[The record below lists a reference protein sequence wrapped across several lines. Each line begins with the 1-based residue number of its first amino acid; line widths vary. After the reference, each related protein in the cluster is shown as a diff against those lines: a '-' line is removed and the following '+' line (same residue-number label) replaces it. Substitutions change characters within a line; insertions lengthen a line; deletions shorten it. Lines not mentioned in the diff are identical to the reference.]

1 MNTEKQEQPQTTEP
15 QASQVQQPL
24 KDKAEAG
31 RHPFAKLLVKPKVLV
46 IAAVVILVAIA
57 AVAVLLQTSG
67 REEPQ
72 PQVFNKSTLERIIN
86 VSELSTFTAVYNGI
100 ARVANEKKPEKIDYY
115 VSYEATVNAGIDFQK
130 VEISMDEEQ
139 KTITL
144 KVPEAH
150 ITNQSV
156 EMSSLD
162 FIFLNQKAD
171 KSGVTEAAYKACEE
185 DVRQE
190 SEQQTAIC
198 ELAKQN
204 AENVLKALTRV
215 SNEWKALEE
224 ETVAAQDAEANVTF
238 CHGDYQYH
246 NILRQDRDFFLVN
259 FEKCQADGPVRD
271 LYHILRKLLEKS
283 EWDRSLGIGLLESYE
298 KVRPL
303 TLTEKR
309 DLYYRLSYPEKLW
322 KIVNF
327 YYNSGKAWIPEKN
340 QEKLE
345 HLLEQETARKR
356 FLRIMEP

>member
-31 RHPFAKLLVKPKVLV
+31 RHPFAKLLFKPKVLV

-204 AENVLKALTRV
+204 AENVLKALTKPIV
-215 SNEWKALEE
+215 DQL
-224 ETVAAQDAEANVTF
+224 
-238 CHGDYQYH
+238 GDGYQ
-246 NILRQDRDFFLVN
+246 LVI
-259 FEKCQADGPVRD
+259 E
-271 LYHILRKLLEKS
+271 
-283 EWDRSLGIGLLESYE
+283 
-298 KVRPL
+298 
-303 TLTEKR
+303 
-309 DLYYRLSYPEKLW
+309 
-322 KIVNF
+322 
-327 YYNSGKAWIPEKN
+327 
-340 QEKLE
+340 
-345 HLLEQETARKR
+345 
-356 FLRIMEP
+356 

>member
-15 QASQVQQPL
+15 QASQVQQLL
-24 KDKAEAG
+24 KDKVEAG

-156 EMSSLD
+156 EMSSLE
-162 FIFLNQKAD
+162 FIFLNKKAD
-171 KSGVTEAAYKACEE
+171 KPGVTEVAYKACEE

-204 AENVLKALTRV
+204 AENVLKALTKPV
-215 SNEWKALEE
+215 VDQL
-224 ETVAAQDAEANVTF
+224 
-238 CHGDYQYH
+238 GDGYQ
-246 NILRQDRDFFLVN
+246 LVI
-259 FEKCQADGPVRD
+259 E
-271 LYHILRKLLEKS
+271 
-283 EWDRSLGIGLLESYE
+283 
-298 KVRPL
+298 
-303 TLTEKR
+303 
-309 DLYYRLSYPEKLW
+309 
-322 KIVNF
+322 
-327 YYNSGKAWIPEKN
+327 
-340 QEKLE
+340 
-345 HLLEQETARKR
+345 
-356 FLRIMEP
+356 

>member
-24 KDKAEAG
+24 KDKAEAR

-171 KSGVTEAAYKACEE
+171 KSGVTEVAYKACEE

-204 AENVLKALTRV
+204 AENVLKALTKPIV
-215 SNEWKALEE
+215 DQL
-224 ETVAAQDAEANVTF
+224 
-238 CHGDYQYH
+238 GDGYQ
-246 NILRQDRDFFLVN
+246 LVI
-259 FEKCQADGPVRD
+259 E
-271 LYHILRKLLEKS
+271 
-283 EWDRSLGIGLLESYE
+283 
-298 KVRPL
+298 
-303 TLTEKR
+303 
-309 DLYYRLSYPEKLW
+309 
-322 KIVNF
+322 
-327 YYNSGKAWIPEKN
+327 
-340 QEKLE
+340 
-345 HLLEQETARKR
+345 
-356 FLRIMEP
+356 

>member
-31 RHPFAKLLVKPKVLV
+31 RHLFAKLLVKPKMLV

-67 REEPQ
+67 WEEPQ

-190 SEQQTAIC
+190 SEQQSAIC

-204 AENVLKALTRV
+204 AENVLKALTKPIV
-215 SNEWKALEE
+215 DQL
-224 ETVAAQDAEANVTF
+224 
-238 CHGDYQYH
+238 GDGYQ
-246 NILRQDRDFFLVN
+246 LVI
-259 FEKCQADGPVRD
+259 E
-271 LYHILRKLLEKS
+271 
-283 EWDRSLGIGLLESYE
+283 
-298 KVRPL
+298 
-303 TLTEKR
+303 
-309 DLYYRLSYPEKLW
+309 
-322 KIVNF
+322 
-327 YYNSGKAWIPEKN
+327 
-340 QEKLE
+340 
-345 HLLEQETARKR
+345 
-356 FLRIMEP
+356 

>member
-150 ITNQSV
+150 IT
-156 EMSSLD
+156 
-162 FIFLNQKAD
+162 KC
-171 KSGVTEAAYKACEE
+171 G
-185 DVRQE
+185 DVLTGLYLPEPKGRQIR
-190 SEQQTAIC
+190 S
-198 ELAKQN
+198 
-204 AENVLKALTRV
+204 
-215 SNEWKALEE
+215 
-224 ETVAAQDAEANVTF
+224 
-238 CHGDYQYH
+238 
-246 NILRQDRDFFLVN
+246 
-259 FEKCQADGPVRD
+259 DGGC
-271 LYHILRKLLEKS
+271 L
-283 EWDRSLGIGLLESYE
+283 
-298 KVRPL
+298 
-303 TLTEKR
+303 
-309 DLYYRLSYPEKLW
+309 
-322 KIVNF
+322 
-327 YYNSGKAWIPEKN
+327 
-340 QEKLE
+340 
-345 HLLEQETARKR
+345 
-356 FLRIMEP
+356 

>member
-24 KDKAEAG
+24 KDKAEAR

-72 PQVFNKSTLERIIN
+72 PQVFNKSALERIIN

-204 AENVLKALTRV
+204 AENVLKALTKPIV
-215 SNEWKALEE
+215 DQL
-224 ETVAAQDAEANVTF
+224 
-238 CHGDYQYH
+238 GDGYQ
-246 NILRQDRDFFLVN
+246 LVI
-259 FEKCQADGPVRD
+259 E
-271 LYHILRKLLEKS
+271 
-283 EWDRSLGIGLLESYE
+283 
-298 KVRPL
+298 
-303 TLTEKR
+303 
-309 DLYYRLSYPEKLW
+309 
-322 KIVNF
+322 
-327 YYNSGKAWIPEKN
+327 
-340 QEKLE
+340 
-345 HLLEQETARKR
+345 
-356 FLRIMEP
+356 

>member
-15 QASQVQQPL
+15 QASQVQQLL
-24 KDKAEAG
+24 KDKVEAG

-72 PQVFNKSTLERIIN
+72 PQVFNKSALERIIN

-115 VSYEATVNAGIDFQK
+115 VSYEATVNAGIDFRA
-130 VEISMDEEQ
+130 VDISINEEQ

-144 KVPEAH
+144 KVPEEH

-162 FIFLNQKAD
+162 FIFLNKKAD
-171 KSGVTEAAYKACEE
+171 KPGVTEVAYKACEE

-204 AENVLKALTRV
+204 AENVLKALTKPIV
-215 SNEWKALEE
+215 DQL
-224 ETVAAQDAEANVTF
+224 
-238 CHGDYQYH
+238 GDGYQ
-246 NILRQDRDFFLVN
+246 LVI
-259 FEKCQADGPVRD
+259 E
-271 LYHILRKLLEKS
+271 
-283 EWDRSLGIGLLESYE
+283 
-298 KVRPL
+298 
-303 TLTEKR
+303 
-309 DLYYRLSYPEKLW
+309 
-322 KIVNF
+322 
-327 YYNSGKAWIPEKN
+327 
-340 QEKLE
+340 
-345 HLLEQETARKR
+345 
-356 FLRIMEP
+356 

>member
-15 QASQVQQPL
+15 QASQVQQLL
-24 KDKAEAG
+24 KDKVEAG

-100 ARVANEKKPEKIDYY
+100 ARVANEKKPDQIDYY

-150 ITNQSV
+150 ITNLAV
-156 EMSSLD
+156 DMSSLD
-162 FIFLNQKAD
+162 FIFQNKKAD
-171 KSGVTEAAYKACEE
+171 KSGVTEDAYKACEE
-185 DVRQE
+185 DVKRE

-204 AENVLKALTRV
+204 AKNVLKALTKPV
-215 SNEWKALEE
+215 VDQL
-224 ETVAAQDAEANVTF
+224 
-238 CHGDYQYH
+238 GDGYQ
-246 NILRQDRDFFLVN
+246 LVI
-259 FEKCQADGPVRD
+259 E
-271 LYHILRKLLEKS
+271 
-283 EWDRSLGIGLLESYE
+283 
-298 KVRPL
+298 
-303 TLTEKR
+303 
-309 DLYYRLSYPEKLW
+309 
-322 KIVNF
+322 
-327 YYNSGKAWIPEKN
+327 
-340 QEKLE
+340 
-345 HLLEQETARKR
+345 
-356 FLRIMEP
+356 

>member
-1 MNTEKQEQPQTTEP
+1 MENAGSDRRSSIPVADGKGIRIAVQACMGSGQGYCDSSAGCRIALRRRYDAAGALRSATADSGAAERGRLSSRDSCNCSKWIKKTTC
-15 QASQVQQPL
+15 QSWWLAHCL
-24 KDKAEAG
+24 KYDILNSKKLRQGEYKSGKGETDHEYRKTGAAADHGAAG
-31 RHPFAKLLVKPKVLV
+31 IPKLLVKPKVLV

-204 AENVLKALTRV
+204 AENVL
-215 SNEWKALEE
+215 
-224 ETVAAQDAEANVTF
+224 
-238 CHGDYQYH
+238 C
-246 NILRQDRDFFLVN
+246 
-259 FEKCQADGPVRD
+259 
-271 LYHILRKLLEKS
+271 
-283 EWDRSLGIGLLESYE
+283 
-298 KVRPL
+298 
-303 TLTEKR
+303 
-309 DLYYRLSYPEKLW
+309 
-322 KIVNF
+322 
-327 YYNSGKAWIPEKN
+327 
-340 QEKLE
+340 
-345 HLLEQETARKR
+345 
-356 FLRIMEP
+356 

>member
-1 MNTEKQEQPQTTEP
+1 MNTEKQEQPQPTEP

-24 KDKAEAG
+24 KDKAEAR

-72 PQVFNKSTLERIIN
+72 PQVFNKSALERIIN

-115 VSYEATVNAGIDFQK
+115 VSYEATVNAGIDFRA
-130 VEISMDEEQ
+130 VDISINEEQ

-156 EMSSLD
+156 EMSSLE
-162 FIFLNQKAD
+162 FIFLNKKAD
-171 KSGVTEAAYKACEE
+171 KPGVTEVAYKACEE

-204 AENVLKALTRV
+204 AENVLKALTKPIV
-215 SNEWKALEE
+215 DQL
-224 ETVAAQDAEANVTF
+224 
-238 CHGDYQYH
+238 GDGYQ
-246 NILRQDRDFFLVN
+246 LVI
-259 FEKCQADGPVRD
+259 E
-271 LYHILRKLLEKS
+271 
-283 EWDRSLGIGLLESYE
+283 
-298 KVRPL
+298 
-303 TLTEKR
+303 
-309 DLYYRLSYPEKLW
+309 
-322 KIVNF
+322 
-327 YYNSGKAWIPEKN
+327 
-340 QEKLE
+340 
-345 HLLEQETARKR
+345 
-356 FLRIMEP
+356 

>member
-31 RHPFAKLLVKPKVLV
+31 RHPFAKLLAKPKVLV

-139 KTITL
+139 KTIIL

-171 KSGVTEAAYKACEE
+171 KSGVTEVAYKACEE

-190 SEQQTAIC
+190 SEQQSAIC

-204 AENVLKALTRV
+204 AENVLRALTR
-215 SNEWKALEE
+215 
-224 ETVAAQDAEANVTF
+224 
-238 CHGDYQYH
+238 
-246 NILRQDRDFFLVN
+246 
-259 FEKCQADGPVRD
+259 P
-271 LYHILRKLLEKS
+271 
-283 EWDRSLGIGLLESYE
+283 
-298 KVRPL
+298 
-303 TLTEKR
+303 
-309 DLYYRLSYPEKLW
+309 
-322 KIVNF
+322 IVNQLGEG
-327 YYNSGKAWIPEKN
+327 Y
-340 QEKLE
+340 QLE
-345 HLLEQETARKR
+345 IE
-356 FLRIMEP
+356 

>member
-24 KDKAEAG
+24 KDKVEAG

-115 VSYEATVNAGIDFQK
+115 VSYEATVNAGIDFRA
-130 VEISMDEEQ
+130 VDISINEEQ

-156 EMSSLD
+156 EMSSLE
-162 FIFLNQKAD
+162 FIFLNKKAD
-171 KSGVTEAAYKACEE
+171 NPGVTEVAYKACEE

-204 AENVLKALTRV
+204 AENVLKALTKPIV
-215 SNEWKALEE
+215 DQL
-224 ETVAAQDAEANVTF
+224 
-238 CHGDYQYH
+238 GDGYQ
-246 NILRQDRDFFLVN
+246 LVI
-259 FEKCQADGPVRD
+259 E
-271 LYHILRKLLEKS
+271 
-283 EWDRSLGIGLLESYE
+283 
-298 KVRPL
+298 
-303 TLTEKR
+303 
-309 DLYYRLSYPEKLW
+309 
-322 KIVNF
+322 
-327 YYNSGKAWIPEKN
+327 
-340 QEKLE
+340 
-345 HLLEQETARKR
+345 
-356 FLRIMEP
+356 

>member
-1 MNTEKQEQPQTTEP
+1 MDIEKQEQPQTTEP

-24 KDKAEAG
+24 KDKVEAG

-162 FIFLNQKAD
+162 FIFLNQKTD

-204 AENVLKALTRV
+204 AENVLKALTKPIV
-215 SNEWKALEE
+215 DQL
-224 ETVAAQDAEANVTF
+224 
-238 CHGDYQYH
+238 GDGYQ
-246 NILRQDRDFFLVN
+246 LVI
-259 FEKCQADGPVRD
+259 E
-271 LYHILRKLLEKS
+271 
-283 EWDRSLGIGLLESYE
+283 
-298 KVRPL
+298 
-303 TLTEKR
+303 
-309 DLYYRLSYPEKLW
+309 
-322 KIVNF
+322 
-327 YYNSGKAWIPEKN
+327 
-340 QEKLE
+340 
-345 HLLEQETARKR
+345 
-356 FLRIMEP
+356 

>member
-24 KDKAEAG
+24 KDKAEAR

-72 PQVFNKSTLERIIN
+72 PQVFNKSALERIIN

-115 VSYEATVNAGIDFQK
+115 VSYEATVNAGIDFRA
-130 VEISMDEEQ
+130 VDISINEKQ

-156 EMSSLD
+156 EMSSLE
-162 FIFLNQKAD
+162 FIFLNKKAD
-171 KSGVTEAAYKACEE
+171 KPGVTEVAYKACEE

-204 AENVLKALTRV
+204 AENVLKALTKPIV
-215 SNEWKALEE
+215 DQL
-224 ETVAAQDAEANVTF
+224 
-238 CHGDYQYH
+238 GDGYQ
-246 NILRQDRDFFLVN
+246 LVI
-259 FEKCQADGPVRD
+259 E
-271 LYHILRKLLEKS
+271 
-283 EWDRSLGIGLLESYE
+283 
-298 KVRPL
+298 
-303 TLTEKR
+303 
-309 DLYYRLSYPEKLW
+309 
-322 KIVNF
+322 
-327 YYNSGKAWIPEKN
+327 
-340 QEKLE
+340 
-345 HLLEQETARKR
+345 
-356 FLRIMEP
+356 

>member
-1 MNTEKQEQPQTTEP
+1 MNTEKQERPQTTEP

-24 KDKAEAG
+24 KDKVETG

-100 ARVANEKKPEKIDYY
+100 ARVANEKKPDQIDYY

-204 AENVLKALTRV
+204 AENVLKALTKPIV
-215 SNEWKALEE
+215 DQL
-224 ETVAAQDAEANVTF
+224 
-238 CHGDYQYH
+238 GDGYQ
-246 NILRQDRDFFLVN
+246 LVI
-259 FEKCQADGPVRD
+259 E
-271 LYHILRKLLEKS
+271 
-283 EWDRSLGIGLLESYE
+283 
-298 KVRPL
+298 
-303 TLTEKR
+303 
-309 DLYYRLSYPEKLW
+309 
-322 KIVNF
+322 
-327 YYNSGKAWIPEKN
+327 
-340 QEKLE
+340 
-345 HLLEQETARKR
+345 
-356 FLRIMEP
+356 

>member
-1 MNTEKQEQPQTTEP
+1 M
-15 QASQVQQPL
+15 A
-24 KDKAEAG
+24 
-31 RHPFAKLLVKPKVLV
+31 KPKVLV

-171 KSGVTEAAYKACEE
+171 KSGVTEVAYKACEE

-190 SEQQTAIC
+190 SEQQSAIC

-204 AENVLKALTRV
+204 AENVLRALTR
-215 SNEWKALEE
+215 
-224 ETVAAQDAEANVTF
+224 
-238 CHGDYQYH
+238 
-246 NILRQDRDFFLVN
+246 
-259 FEKCQADGPVRD
+259 P
-271 LYHILRKLLEKS
+271 
-283 EWDRSLGIGLLESYE
+283 
-298 KVRPL
+298 
-303 TLTEKR
+303 
-309 DLYYRLSYPEKLW
+309 
-322 KIVNF
+322 IVNQLGEG
-327 YYNSGKAWIPEKN
+327 Y
-340 QEKLE
+340 QLE
-345 HLLEQETARKR
+345 IE
-356 FLRIMEP
+356 

>member
-15 QASQVQQPL
+15 QASQVQQLL
-24 KDKAEAG
+24 KDKVEAG

-46 IAAVVILVAIA
+46 IAAVGILVAIA

-171 KSGVTEAAYKACEE
+171 KSGVIEAAYKACEE

-204 AENVLKALTRV
+204 AENVLKALTKPIV
-215 SNEWKALEE
+215 DQL
-224 ETVAAQDAEANVTF
+224 
-238 CHGDYQYH
+238 GDGYQ
-246 NILRQDRDFFLVN
+246 LVI
-259 FEKCQADGPVRD
+259 E
-271 LYHILRKLLEKS
+271 
-283 EWDRSLGIGLLESYE
+283 
-298 KVRPL
+298 
-303 TLTEKR
+303 
-309 DLYYRLSYPEKLW
+309 
-322 KIVNF
+322 
-327 YYNSGKAWIPEKN
+327 
-340 QEKLE
+340 
-345 HLLEQETARKR
+345 
-356 FLRIMEP
+356 

>member
-24 KDKAEAG
+24 KDKAKAG
-31 RHPFAKLLVKPKVLV
+31 QHPFAKLLVKPKVLV

-72 PQVFNKSTLERIIN
+72 PQVFNKPTLERIIN

-139 KTITL
+139 KTIIL

-156 EMSSLD
+156 EMSSLE
-162 FIFLNQKAD
+162 FIFLNKKAD
-171 KSGVTEAAYKACEE
+171 KPGVTEVAYKACEE

-204 AENVLKALTRV
+204 AENVLKALTKPIV
-215 SNEWKALEE
+215 DQL
-224 ETVAAQDAEANVTF
+224 
-238 CHGDYQYH
+238 GDGYQ
-246 NILRQDRDFFLVN
+246 LVI
-259 FEKCQADGPVRD
+259 E
-271 LYHILRKLLEKS
+271 
-283 EWDRSLGIGLLESYE
+283 
-298 KVRPL
+298 
-303 TLTEKR
+303 
-309 DLYYRLSYPEKLW
+309 
-322 KIVNF
+322 
-327 YYNSGKAWIPEKN
+327 
-340 QEKLE
+340 
-345 HLLEQETARKR
+345 
-356 FLRIMEP
+356 

>member
-190 SEQQTAIC
+190 SEQQTA
-198 ELAKQN
+198 
-204 AENVLKALTRV
+204 
-215 SNEWKALEE
+215 
-224 ETVAAQDAEANVTF
+224 F
-238 CHGDYQYH
+238 GM
-246 NILRQDRDFFLVN
+246 FL
-259 FEKCQADGPVRD
+259 FR
-271 LYHILRKLLEKS
+271 
-283 EWDRSLGIGLLESYE
+283 
-298 KVRPL
+298 
-303 TLTEKR
+303 
-309 DLYYRLSYPEKLW
+309 
-322 KIVNF
+322 
-327 YYNSGKAWIPEKN
+327 
-340 QEKLE
+340 
-345 HLLEQETARKR
+345 
-356 FLRIMEP
+356 

>member
-15 QASQVQQPL
+15 QASQIQQPL
-24 KDKAEAG
+24 KDKAEAA
-31 RHPFAKLLVKPKVLV
+31 RHPSAKLLVKPKVLV

-57 AVAVLLQTSG
+57 AIAVLLQTSG

-204 AENVLKALTRV
+204 AENVLKALTKPIV
-215 SNEWKALEE
+215 DQL
-224 ETVAAQDAEANVTF
+224 
-238 CHGDYQYH
+238 GDGYQ
-246 NILRQDRDFFLVN
+246 LVI
-259 FEKCQADGPVRD
+259 E
-271 LYHILRKLLEKS
+271 
-283 EWDRSLGIGLLESYE
+283 
-298 KVRPL
+298 
-303 TLTEKR
+303 
-309 DLYYRLSYPEKLW
+309 
-322 KIVNF
+322 
-327 YYNSGKAWIPEKN
+327 
-340 QEKLE
+340 
-345 HLLEQETARKR
+345 
-356 FLRIMEP
+356 

>member
-15 QASQVQQPL
+15 QASQVQQLL
-24 KDKAEAG
+24 KDKVEAG

-72 PQVFNKSTLERIIN
+72 PQVFNKPTLERIIN

-100 ARVANEKKPEKIDYY
+100 ARVANEKKPDQIDYY

-150 ITNQSV
+150 ITNLAV
-156 EMSSLD
+156 DMSSLD
-162 FIFLNQKAD
+162 FIFQNKKAD
-171 KSGVTEAAYKACEE
+171 KSGVTEDAYKACEE
-185 DVRQE
+185 DVKRE

-204 AENVLKALTRV
+204 AKNVLKALTKPV
-215 SNEWKALEE
+215 VDQL
-224 ETVAAQDAEANVTF
+224 
-238 CHGDYQYH
+238 GDGYQ
-246 NILRQDRDFFLVN
+246 LVI
-259 FEKCQADGPVRD
+259 E
-271 LYHILRKLLEKS
+271 
-283 EWDRSLGIGLLESYE
+283 
-298 KVRPL
+298 
-303 TLTEKR
+303 
-309 DLYYRLSYPEKLW
+309 
-322 KIVNF
+322 
-327 YYNSGKAWIPEKN
+327 
-340 QEKLE
+340 
-345 HLLEQETARKR
+345 
-356 FLRIMEP
+356 

>member
-1 MNTEKQEQPQTTEP
+1 MNTEKQEQLQTTEP
-15 QASQVQQPL
+15 QASQVQQSL
-24 KDKAEAG
+24 KDKAEAR

-72 PQVFNKSTLERIIN
+72 PQVFNKSALERIIN

-115 VSYEATVNAGIDFQK
+115 VSYEATVNAGIDFRA
-130 VEISMDEEQ
+130 VDISINEEQ

-156 EMSSLD
+156 EMSSLE
-162 FIFLNQKAD
+162 FIFLNKKAD
-171 KSGVTEAAYKACEE
+171 KPGVTEVAYKACEE

-204 AENVLKALTRV
+204 AENVLKALTKPIV
-215 SNEWKALEE
+215 DQL
-224 ETVAAQDAEANVTF
+224 
-238 CHGDYQYH
+238 GDGYQ
-246 NILRQDRDFFLVN
+246 LVI
-259 FEKCQADGPVRD
+259 E
-271 LYHILRKLLEKS
+271 
-283 EWDRSLGIGLLESYE
+283 
-298 KVRPL
+298 
-303 TLTEKR
+303 
-309 DLYYRLSYPEKLW
+309 
-322 KIVNF
+322 
-327 YYNSGKAWIPEKN
+327 
-340 QEKLE
+340 
-345 HLLEQETARKR
+345 
-356 FLRIMEP
+356 

>member
-1 MNTEKQEQPQTTEP
+1 MDTEKQEQPQTTEP

-24 KDKAEAG
+24 KDKAEAR

-72 PQVFNKSTLERIIN
+72 PQVFNKSALERIIN

-115 VSYEATVNAGIDFQK
+115 VSYEATVNAGIDFRA
-130 VEISMDEEQ
+130 VDISINEEQ

-156 EMSSLD
+156 EMSSLE
-162 FIFLNQKAD
+162 FIFLNKKAD
-171 KSGVTEAAYKACEE
+171 KPGVTEVAYKACEE

-204 AENVLKALTRV
+204 AENVLKALTKPIV
-215 SNEWKALEE
+215 DQL
-224 ETVAAQDAEANVTF
+224 
-238 CHGDYQYH
+238 GDGYQ
-246 NILRQDRDFFLVN
+246 LVI
-259 FEKCQADGPVRD
+259 E
-271 LYHILRKLLEKS
+271 
-283 EWDRSLGIGLLESYE
+283 
-298 KVRPL
+298 
-303 TLTEKR
+303 
-309 DLYYRLSYPEKLW
+309 
-322 KIVNF
+322 
-327 YYNSGKAWIPEKN
+327 
-340 QEKLE
+340 
-345 HLLEQETARKR
+345 
-356 FLRIMEP
+356 

>member
-100 ARVANEKKPEKIDYY
+100 ARVANEKKHEKIDYY

-162 FIFLNQKAD
+162 FIFLNQPIW
-171 KSGVTEAAYKACEE
+171 KSA
-185 DVRQE
+185 
-190 SEQQTAIC
+190 
-198 ELAKQN
+198 ELKPCFPKIP
-204 AENVLKALTRV
+204 AEPKSVWNCAV
-215 SNEWKALEE
+215 SSGL
-224 ETVAAQDAEANVTF
+224 
-238 CHGDYQYH
+238 
-246 NILRQDRDFFLVN
+246 
-259 FEKCQADGPVRD
+259 DGSMR
-271 LYHILRKLLEKS
+271 
-283 EWDRSLGIGLLESYE
+283 
-298 KVRPL
+298 
-303 TLTEKR
+303 
-309 DLYYRLSYPEKLW
+309 
-322 KIVNF
+322 
-327 YYNSGKAWIPEKN
+327 
-340 QEKLE
+340 
-345 HLLEQETARKR
+345 
-356 FLRIMEP
+356 

>member
-1 MNTEKQEQPQTTEP
+1 MNTEKQEQPQTTES

-24 KDKAEAG
+24 KDKAKAA
-31 RHPFAKLLVKPKVLV
+31 RHPFARLLVKPKVLV

-100 ARVANEKKPEKIDYY
+100 ARVANEKKPDQIDYY

-204 AENVLKALTRV
+204 AENVLKALTKPIV
-215 SNEWKALEE
+215 DQL
-224 ETVAAQDAEANVTF
+224 
-238 CHGDYQYH
+238 GDGYQ
-246 NILRQDRDFFLVN
+246 LVI
-259 FEKCQADGPVRD
+259 E
-271 LYHILRKLLEKS
+271 
-283 EWDRSLGIGLLESYE
+283 
-298 KVRPL
+298 
-303 TLTEKR
+303 
-309 DLYYRLSYPEKLW
+309 
-322 KIVNF
+322 
-327 YYNSGKAWIPEKN
+327 
-340 QEKLE
+340 
-345 HLLEQETARKR
+345 
-356 FLRIMEP
+356 

>member
-31 RHPFAKLLVKPKVLV
+31 RHPFANLLVKPKVLV

-204 AENVLKALTRV
+204 AENVLKALTKPIV
-215 SNEWKALEE
+215 DQL
-224 ETVAAQDAEANVTF
+224 
-238 CHGDYQYH
+238 GDGYQ
-246 NILRQDRDFFLVN
+246 LVI
-259 FEKCQADGPVRD
+259 E
-271 LYHILRKLLEKS
+271 
-283 EWDRSLGIGLLESYE
+283 
-298 KVRPL
+298 
-303 TLTEKR
+303 
-309 DLYYRLSYPEKLW
+309 
-322 KIVNF
+322 
-327 YYNSGKAWIPEKN
+327 
-340 QEKLE
+340 
-345 HLLEQETARKR
+345 
-356 FLRIMEP
+356 

>member
-24 KDKAEAG
+24 KDIAEAG

-204 AENVLKALTRV
+204 AENVLKALTKPIV
-215 SNEWKALEE
+215 DQL
-224 ETVAAQDAEANVTF
+224 
-238 CHGDYQYH
+238 GDGYQ
-246 NILRQDRDFFLVN
+246 LVI
-259 FEKCQADGPVRD
+259 E
-271 LYHILRKLLEKS
+271 
-283 EWDRSLGIGLLESYE
+283 
-298 KVRPL
+298 
-303 TLTEKR
+303 
-309 DLYYRLSYPEKLW
+309 
-322 KIVNF
+322 
-327 YYNSGKAWIPEKN
+327 
-340 QEKLE
+340 
-345 HLLEQETARKR
+345 
-356 FLRIMEP
+356 

>member
-1 MNTEKQEQPQTTEP
+1 MDIEKQEQAQTAAPQ
-15 QASQVQQPL
+15 SQQIQRNEVGAKRHPL
-24 KDKAEAG
+24 K
-31 RHPFAKLLVKPKVLV
+31 RLPVKPQVLV
-46 IAAVVILVAIA
+46 AAVVILVAIA

-204 AENVLKALTRV
+204 AENVLKALTKPIV
-215 SNEWKALEE
+215 DQL
-224 ETVAAQDAEANVTF
+224 
-238 CHGDYQYH
+238 GDGYQ
-246 NILRQDRDFFLVN
+246 LVI
-259 FEKCQADGPVRD
+259 E
-271 LYHILRKLLEKS
+271 
-283 EWDRSLGIGLLESYE
+283 
-298 KVRPL
+298 
-303 TLTEKR
+303 
-309 DLYYRLSYPEKLW
+309 
-322 KIVNF
+322 
-327 YYNSGKAWIPEKN
+327 
-340 QEKLE
+340 
-345 HLLEQETARKR
+345 
-356 FLRIMEP
+356 

>member
-57 AVAVLLQTSG
+57 A
-67 REEPQ
+67 EPQ

-139 KTITL
+139 KTIIL

-204 AENVLKALTRV
+204 AENVLKALTKPIV
-215 SNEWKALEE
+215 DQL
-224 ETVAAQDAEANVTF
+224 
-238 CHGDYQYH
+238 GDGYQ
-246 NILRQDRDFFLVN
+246 LVI
-259 FEKCQADGPVRD
+259 E
-271 LYHILRKLLEKS
+271 
-283 EWDRSLGIGLLESYE
+283 
-298 KVRPL
+298 
-303 TLTEKR
+303 
-309 DLYYRLSYPEKLW
+309 
-322 KIVNF
+322 
-327 YYNSGKAWIPEKN
+327 
-340 QEKLE
+340 
-345 HLLEQETARKR
+345 
-356 FLRIMEP
+356 

>member
-1 MNTEKQEQPQTTEP
+1 MNTEKQEQPQTTES

-24 KDKAEAG
+24 KDKAKAA
-31 RHPFAKLLVKPKVLV
+31 RHPFARLLVKPKVLV

-162 FIFLNQKAD
+162 FIFMNQKAD

-204 AENVLKALTRV
+204 AENVLKALTKPIV
-215 SNEWKALEE
+215 DQL
-224 ETVAAQDAEANVTF
+224 
-238 CHGDYQYH
+238 GDGYQ
-246 NILRQDRDFFLVN
+246 LVI
-259 FEKCQADGPVRD
+259 E
-271 LYHILRKLLEKS
+271 
-283 EWDRSLGIGLLESYE
+283 
-298 KVRPL
+298 
-303 TLTEKR
+303 
-309 DLYYRLSYPEKLW
+309 
-322 KIVNF
+322 
-327 YYNSGKAWIPEKN
+327 
-340 QEKLE
+340 
-345 HLLEQETARKR
+345 
-356 FLRIMEP
+356 